1 MGFTVPND
9 GTAGDR
15 QQEELHESD
24 LLILAA
30 GHNGYGVVSGCAVS
44 AQGTPDM
51 TVAVASGTAKVGGT
65 NVTVSAGNV
74 TITADGSNP
83 RYVLI
88 EVDSAGAKSANAGT
102 AAANPTK
109 PTPSSTKT
117 VLAEVYVPA
126 GDTAIG
132 AAQIVDKRVLLGASS
147 PLPWI
152 VEIDTY
158 LPAAANTNFD
168 NVLISTA
175 KYRNAIKYS
184 SGAQNAEMSWPVVLA
199 AGTWVC
205 QVVADR
211 ETAYGIASIQID
223 DVEKGTIDFYGVAAN
238 SLRFATSGFAIAAD
252 GEYTLKLKITSKN
265 ASSSGYQAQIS
276 ALRLIRTA

>member
-132 AAQIVDKRVLLGASS
+132 AAQIVDKRVLLGASGPQLLGRTEYDPAS
-147 PLPWI
+147 QTDITSTTTSFADVDATNLSLSFTTPADGVVDIILYGSGFVSTTVNSFWNLRNGAAD
-152 VEIDTY
+152 VADSECAFTGATTY
-158 LPAAANTNFD
+158 TQAVVRKIRLT
-168 NVLISTA
+168 LTGSTA
-175 KYRNAIKYS
+175 
-184 SGAQNAEMSWPVVLA
+184 
-199 AGTWVC
+199 
-205 QVVADR
+205 
-211 ETAYGIASIQID
+211 
-223 DVEKGTIDFYGVAAN
+223 
-238 SLRFATSGFAIAAD
+238 
-252 GEYTLKLKITSKN
+252 YTLKWGWK
-265 ASSSGYQAQIS
+265 ASSAATLRMRVGGDYGP
-276 ALRLIRTA
+276 ALMEAWST